1 MTTSLWSLVNKCLE
15 TSFLLLQK
23 RKFCPILKNILAM
36 AHEVFKGV
44 FSKFFRSF
52 WKSHWQPF
60 NSFRCLIL
68 PKSLGFHPQ
77 FFHPVV
83 FCLKVGY
90 QLFYTSIKPSRL
102 WYLHPIMPSSCSKS
116 KSCITPLLW
125 EGSAGLPSL
134 YSDIS
139 LTLKYSW

>member
-36 AHEVFKGV
+36 THEVFKGV

-83 FCLKVGY
+83 FCRKVGDFSSFTPPLNLPDSGTCILSCPAVAPRANPVLLLY
-90 QLFYTSIKPSRL
+90 FEKGRQGC
-102 WYLHPIMPSSCSKS
+102 LHFM
-116 KSCITPLLW
+116 L
-125 EGSAGLPSL
+125 A
-134 YSDIS
+134 
-139 LTLKYSW
+139 